1 MLAPR
6 KLKKRDSSKGS
17 TLTIGQFLT
26 PQIESARHSSLS
38 MVEMAAQKEK
48 PGVITPSRN
57 PSLKLGLKQAIFS
70 KKEKPPPPKARRSGF
85 MRPKA
90 QPALTELEVTRVG
103 IPEKTITPE
112 VDKNEA
118 EKYEDAQEFQDQA
131 QAQAQAQERV
141 VEAEEVLSEAESQT
155 DEQSKTFKKPP
166 PAPKARRGWRMRK
179 SRDGSEEDRDRNRDK
194 EKEPGRF
201 STRMSSI
208 STQTNPLPPV
218 AEGLPDHSP
227 FSAVPEKT
235 LDPLTKNAT
244 IISPPNRT
252 LEKRSVSTAMSQAQA
267 QAEQEV
273 EQCLEHTHLT
283 DFHNSSP
290 VQYTVL
296 SHPSNPHITVESP
309 SVPRTVL
316 APPGQAPIRS
326 VPGPRLEVERSPF
339 LTDDEISCG
348 PDSTN
353 PSRKPSDANEA
364 VSVMTRRD
372 SWEDFCD

>member
-1 MLAPR
+1 
-6 KLKKRDSSKGS
+6 
-17 TLTIGQFLT
+17 
-26 PQIESARHSSLS
+26 
-38 MVEMAAQKEK
+38 MVEMAGQKEK

-57 PSLKLGLKQAIFS
+57 PSLKLGLKQAMFS

-85 MRPKA
+85 MRPKV
-90 QPALTELEVTRVG
+90 QPAQTELEVTRVG

-118 EKYEDAQEFQDQA
+118 EKYEDAQEFQDQS
-131 QAQAQAQERV
+131 QERT
-141 VEAEEVLSEAESQT
+141 VESEEIPSEAESQT

-179 SRDGSEEDRDRNRDK
+179 SRDSSEEDRDKDRDR

-201 STRMSSI
+201 STRMPSI
-208 STQTNPLPPV
+208 STQSTSLPPV
-218 AEGLPDHSP
+218 IEGLPDHSP
-227 FSAVPEKT
+227 FSPVPERT
-235 LDPLTKNAT
+235 LDPLTKSAT
-244 IISPPNRT
+244 TTTPLNRP

-267 QAEQEV
+267 QAEQQV

-290 VQYTVL
+290 AAQYAVH
-296 SHPSNPHITVESP
+296 SHPTNPHITVESP

-339 LTDDEISCG
+339 LTDDEISWG
-348 PDSTN
+348 GDSTN

-364 VSVMTRRD
+364 VAVVGRRD
-372 SWEDFCD
+372 SWEDFGD